1 MTGLK
6 DYLVTY
12 LEGQGIQLGLS
23 VVIISVAAVL
33 FWFVVGFIL
42 IKISKAVIFSAFKP
56 KKNGPRAL
64 TISKLIS
71 NVVKYL
77 IWFIVTIVALT
88 ELSIDIT
95 PFIASA
101 GVLGLAIGFGAQEI
115 VKDFIT
121 GFFLIFDQ
129 SFDVGDTIEVDGF
142 KGTVLELGLRVTR
155 IQSWKGEIKI
165 INNGDIQTLINYSK
179 ADTMAIVDFGVAYD
193 TDLIKLQD
201 LMEPLLDEIHKK
213 YEQLTERPSFLG
225 VTELADSSINLR
237 IIGRT
242 EPMTHFGIERG
253 IRKDIVVYFNEHD
266 IEIPFPQ
273 VVVHSDKNNENDK
286 NDKNNKS
293 DINDKD

>member
-1 MTGLK
+1 MKGLRE
-6 DYLVTY
+6 YLVTY
-12 LEGQGIQLGLS
+12 LESEGIQLGLS
-23 VVIISVAAVL
+23 TAIISIAAVL
-33 FWFVVGFIL
+33 LWIIIGIIL
-42 IKISKAVIFSAFKP
+42 IKISRIAIFRIFKP

-64 TISKLIS
+64 TISRLIS

-77 IWFIVTIVALT
+77 IWFIVIIIALT
-88 ELSIDIT
+88 ELNIDIT

-101 GVLGLAIGFGAQEI
+101 GVIGLAIGFGAQEI

-129 SFDVGDTIEVDGF
+129 SFDVGDVIEVDGF

-201 LMEPLLDEIHKK
+201 LMEPLLDKIHKN
-213 YEQLTERPSFLG
+213 YEQITERPNFLG

-237 IIGRT
+237 IIAKT
-242 EPMTHFGIERG
+242 EPMTHFGIERS
-253 IRKDIVVYFNEHD
+253 IRKDIVVYFKENN

-273 VVVHSDKNNENDK
+273 VVVH
-286 NDKNNKS
+286 
-293 DINDKD
+293 NDKD